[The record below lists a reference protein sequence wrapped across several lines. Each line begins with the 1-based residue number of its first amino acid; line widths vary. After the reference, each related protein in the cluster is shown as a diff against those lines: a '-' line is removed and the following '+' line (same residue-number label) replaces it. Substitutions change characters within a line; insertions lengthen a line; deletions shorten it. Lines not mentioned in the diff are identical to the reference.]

1 VSDITTAL
9 GGVAAET
16 KFQKA
21 EKVEVARKKSIRE
34 SEPTTLVC

>member
-1 VSDITTAL
+1 MSDITTAL

-21 EKVEVARKKSIRE
+21 EKVEVARKKSIRKR
-34 SEPTTLVC
+34 TDTLVC